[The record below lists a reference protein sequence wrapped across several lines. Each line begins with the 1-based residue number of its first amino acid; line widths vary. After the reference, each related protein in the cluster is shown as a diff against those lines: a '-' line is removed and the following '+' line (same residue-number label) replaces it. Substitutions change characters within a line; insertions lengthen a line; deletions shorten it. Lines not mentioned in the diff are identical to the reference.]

1 MYQELDNTHT
11 SKLSKRKLTK
21 TEINSKYIG
30 DITKAIEIYLDLN
43 YQKYGDFDLLY
54 YNRFDYLQ
62 SIINFV
68 DDNDFDGLYK
78 NFNIELDVNKLFFKV
93 FKQFKQQKEYDI
105 KVEEKKGIIRQTK
118 AMQDKI
124 NKLYEKNIKFERDT
138 TEIWNIMIL
147 SVFII
152 AMVKL
157 KNMVKYNFFSTI
169 TLIIILIITIR
180 LIKFKFK
187 RNK

>member
-1 MYQELDNTHT
+1 
-11 SKLSKRKLTK
+11 
-21 TEINSKYIG
+21 
-30 DITKAIEIYLDLN
+30 
-43 YQKYGDFDLLY
+43 
-54 YNRFDYLQ
+54 
-62 SIINFV
+62 
-68 DDNDFDGLYK
+68 
-78 NFNIELDVNKLFFKV
+78 
-93 FKQFKQQKEYDI
+93 
-105 KVEEKKGIIRQTK
+105 
-118 AMQDKI
+118 MQDKI